1 MSVNLLNIQWHL
13 IYKHTSCLFYAVSTP
28 PPDVAK
34 IAFYAVLTQD
44 LTLGQHQI
52 VEYDK
57 AITNVGNAYDSRHGH
72 FISPVKG
79 VYSMSFALMN
89 KDGGAVHIEMVRN
102 GVRVAYG
109 YVGSSDYNVGTQVA
123 IVMLEKGDMVWM
135 RHPYSSIQTIYG
147 YEYNTFAGTLLFTME

>member
-1 MSVNLLNIQWHL
+1 MS
-13 IYKHTSCLFYAVSTP
+13 TS

-57 AITNVGNAYDSRHGH
+57 VITNVGNAYDSRHGH

-79 VYSMSFALMN
+79 VYLMSFALMN
-89 KDGGAVHIEMVRN
+89 MNVGDMTIEMVRN
-102 GVRVAYG
+102 GVRVSYG
-109 YVGSSDYNVGTQVA
+109 YAGSSDYNMATQVA

-135 RHPYSSIQTIYG
+135 RHAHSSTQTLHG
-147 YEYNTFAGTLLFTME
+147 YEYNTFAGTLLFTMQ